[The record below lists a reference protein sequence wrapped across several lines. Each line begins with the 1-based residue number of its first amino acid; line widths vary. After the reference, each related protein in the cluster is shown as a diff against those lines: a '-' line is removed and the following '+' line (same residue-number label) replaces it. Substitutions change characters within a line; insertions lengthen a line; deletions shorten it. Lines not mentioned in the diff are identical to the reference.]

1 MVTLDDVAGIV
12 KAQLAAQS
20 GYNTTLPGGSWFD
33 RGPDTPAGYPYDV
46 FKIEAGLSELTS
58 GGAYVQRFTVRVAG
72 YCPLGDSGVNVQLVS
87 QLFHAALVSV
97 AAQTALLAASLRNAS
112 EKVLAGVPSSAR
124 GEYAPTLRDGKD
136 VWIAGL
142 TVDLIVQGDRGA
154 A

>member
-87 QLFHAALVSV
+87 V